1 MEVERAIYI
10 YPKDENIDY
19 ETLKREL
26 RNMGLRVVDIRV
38 CRMVE
43 IDVLGKGEE
52 KKEEEVLFKLLGNPI
67 DVIYVGRNIN
77 KSLDELLSNGFYWL
91 IHETLEDKWRKT
103 EGEEKELL
111 HSAILIAVALIKF
124 CKGEYEIARQTL
136 LRSYQENPIW
146 MIILTLFL
154 TPLLLEP

>member
-10 YPKDENIDY
+10 YPKQENIDY
-19 ETLKREL
+19 DELKRKL
-26 RNMGLRVVDIRV
+26 RSMGLSVVDIRV

-43 IDVLGKGEE
+43 IDVLVGREEE
-52 KKEEEVLFKLLGNPI
+52 KEEVLLKMLGKPVE
-67 DVIYVGRNIN
+67 VIRVGGNVD

-91 IHETLEDKWRKT
+91 IHETLEDKWRKA

-136 LRSYQENPIW
+136 IRSYQQNPIW

-154 TPLLLEP
+154 APILLDL